1 MTTGPFLYDDD
12 PAPLHTG
19 EPRNRNGLI
28 VGLLGGTVVF
38 SVAMVGLMTLWS
50 GDGADQSREVATVF
64 TASLSQGDLPTSYA
78 LICDDVR
85 AQVPPDRL
93 AEEYLQPGT
102 PQVTGAESIEYDGA
116 PAELVTVRWDDAG
129 SVTTTVLTV
138 VPEGGT
144 KVCGTR
150 LAG

>member
-1 MTTGPFLYDDD
+1 MSTGPYLYDDD
-12 PAPLHTG
+12 PAPLHTA
-19 EPRNRNGLI
+19 EPRQRNGLI
-28 VGLLGGTVVF
+28 IGLLGGTVLF
-38 SVAMVGLMTLWS
+38 SVAMVVLMTLWS
-50 GDGADQSREVATVF
+50 GNGADQSKEVATVF
-64 TASLSQGDLPTSYA
+64 TSALSQGDLTTSYA

-85 AQVPPDRL
+85 AAVPPDEL
-93 AEEYLQPGT
+93 ATEYLQPGV
-102 PQVTGAESIEYDGA
+102 PQVTGAESTEYEGA

-150 LAG
+150 PAA

>member
-1 MTTGPFLYDDD
+1 MTTGPFLYDDG
-12 PAPLHTG
+12 PAPLHTA
-19 EPRNRNGLI
+19 EPRQRNGL
-28 VGLLGGTVVF
+28 VLGLLGGTALF
-38 SVAMVGLMTLWS
+38 SVTMVVLMNVWS

-64 TASLSQGDLPTSYA
+64 TAALSQGDLTTSYA

-85 AQVPPDRL
+85 AAVPPDQL
-93 AEEYLQPGT
+93 AAEYLQPGT
-102 PQVTGAESIEYDGA
+102 PQVTGTQSSEYEGA

-129 SVTTTVLTV
+129 TVTTTELTL

-150 LAG
+150 VTG